1 MDKVWR
7 KCGFSRKYGMAI
19 EIGYK
24 ILHSHSGMR
33 LKLSYKLF
41 GAFFL
46 ILVIVSGAMMLSR
59 YIFALTFR
67 TYIHQEEQEKLKN
80 LVPLLQEEYRSHG
93 SWDGLK
99 GDPQQWQQLTRAIMG
114 SGPPPSSF
122 VTPPTSTLKPSSPSF
137 ENPPPNDFTP
147 PPPSFEKP
155 PPNDLTPPSGNA
167 FPPDGPPPGGLPGV
181 LLLDARHQAVVGI
194 LEPGDP
200 RDAVAIEVDG
210 EVVGWLGMR
219 AHEPFESGRPAALF
233 EHQARQLYLLGGV
246 VIGLTAVIA
255 FLFARS
261 VLRPIH
267 QLILGT
273 RELSQRNF
281 TVRIA
286 SAAGDELG
294 QLAEN
299 FNAMAQTLENYEKM
313 RLQWL
318 TDISHELR
326 TPLAILRGEVEAL
339 QDGVRK
345 PTLANL
351 ASLHTEILGISRL
364 VEDLHLLSM
373 ADSDRLLMNNQW
385 ICACNVLKTVI
396 ESYRTRMDQCRIT
409 VHTRLDTV
417 QSVRIEGDADRLG
430 QVFSNICENAC
441 KYVHPPGT
449 LSISGQVDD
458 HALTLRFQ
466 DSGPGVPEEALPR
479 LFDRLYRVDTSRNR
493 DSGGS
498 GLGLSIC
505 RHIIEN
511 HGGRIWAQRS
521 PQGGLAIEIQL
532 PLARKKNLT
541 AA

>member
-1 MDKVWR
+1 
-7 KCGFSRKYGMAI
+7 MA
-19 EIGYK
+19 
-24 ILHSHSGMR
+24 
-33 LKLSYKLF
+33 
-41 GAFFL
+41 
-46 ILVIVSGAMMLSR
+46 
-59 YIFALTFR
+59 
-67 TYIHQEEQEKLKN
+67 KLKR
-80 LVPLLQEEYRSHG
+80 LVPLLQEEYRAHG

-99 GDPQQWQQLTRAIMG
+99 GDPQQWQQLTRAITA
-114 SGPPPSSF
+114 SGPSPPLPSLEKA
-122 VTPPTSTLKPSSPSF
+122 PPK
-137 ENPPPNDFTP
+137 DFK
-147 PPPSFEKP
+147 PPPSFEKAPFYDFKP
-155 PPNDLTPPSGNA
+155 PPGDGT
-167 FPPDGPPPGGLPGV
+167 PPDGPPPSGLPGV
-181 LLLDARHQAVVGI
+181 LLLDARHQAVVGVPA
-194 LEPGDP
+194 PGDP
-200 RDAVAIEVDG
+200 RDAVAIEVGG
-210 EVVGWLGMR
+210 EVVGWLGMHT
-219 AHEPFESGRPAALF
+219 HEPFETGRQAALF

-281 TVRIA
+281 TVRIT
-286 SAAGDELG
+286 STAGDELG

-318 TDISHELR
+318 SDISHELR

-339 QDGVRK
+339 QDGVRR
-345 PTLANL
+345 PTPANL

-373 ADSDRLLMNNQW
+373 ADSDRLLINKQW
-385 ICACNVLKTVI
+385 ICACNVLKTVL
-396 ESYRTRMDQCRIT
+396 ENYHTRMDQCRIT
-409 VHTRLDTV
+409 VNTQLDTV

-449 LSISGQVDD
+449 LCIFGQVDD
-458 HALTLRFQ
+458 HALTFRFQ
-466 DSGPGVPEEALPR
+466 DSGPGVPQEALSR

-505 RHIIEN
+505 RHIIES

-521 PQGGLAIEIQL
+521 PQGGLSIEIQL
-532 PLARKKNLT
+532 PLARKKNPT